1 MQSSKDFDVR
11 LGTMLRIHREA
22 AGIKATDVAR
32 ALGVNRSTITFYETG
47 RNAMSASVLLDYCR
61 AIGLDPAELI
71 KLVKE

>member
-11 LGTMLRIHREA
+11 LGTMLRIQREA
-22 AGIKATDVAR
+22 AGIKAADVAK

-47 RNAMSASVLLDYCR
+47 RNAMSASVLVDYCR
-61 AIGLDPAELI
+61 AIGFDPAELI